1 MILPAAPYHPP
12 RITSLQDHRLKF
24 ACHSAAAL
32 YAISIPISSMR
43 DINTTIH
50 TSRLACEGEVSVLQV
65 EKIFHCFFP
74 TLKARKAGFSLP
86 HRKARVPHHVVVYL
100 GTAEQPGSG
109 LRRVDQR
116 ISCKMEGLAVIDF
129 SGGLQAL
136 QAETEI

>member
-43 DINTTIH
+43 DINTTIQHEKLDFLSH
-50 TSRLACEGEVSVLQV
+50 TERLEYH
-65 EKIFHCFFP
+65 I
-74 TLKARKAGFSLP
+74 
-86 HRKARVPHHVVVYL
+86 VVVYL